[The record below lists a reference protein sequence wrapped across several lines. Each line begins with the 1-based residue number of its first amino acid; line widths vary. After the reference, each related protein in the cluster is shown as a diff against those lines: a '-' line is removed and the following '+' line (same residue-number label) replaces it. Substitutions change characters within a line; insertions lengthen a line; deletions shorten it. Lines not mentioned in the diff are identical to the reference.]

1 MKRDIAEF
9 VSKCLTC
16 QQVKIE
22 HQRPSGLLQPLEIPT
37 WNWDHICM
45 DFVIGL
51 PRTSRKNDAIWVIV
65 DRLPRSAHFL
75 GIRGSTSLEGLA
87 LAYMNKILRLHG
99 IPVLIVSKRDPKY
112 TSKFWQGFQKV

>member
-1 MKRDIAEF
+1 
-9 VSKCLTC
+9 
-16 QQVKIE
+16 
-22 HQRPSGLLQPLEIPT
+22 
-37 WNWDHICM
+37 M

-87 LAYMNKILRLHG
+87 LAYRNEILRLHG